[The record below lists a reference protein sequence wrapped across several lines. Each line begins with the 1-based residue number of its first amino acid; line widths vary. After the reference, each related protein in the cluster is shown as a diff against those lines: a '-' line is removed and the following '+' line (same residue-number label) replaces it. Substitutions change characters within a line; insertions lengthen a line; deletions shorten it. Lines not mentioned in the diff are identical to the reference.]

1 MPRTRAG
8 QSKPGAAINL
18 ATVIP
23 ADVHNFVPAWEQR
36 SREPQSCR
44 SLKSFLLY
52 TITPAMVI
60 AFMLLTPFKCNG
72 TRNVTAVNILLLKM
86 SPFME
91 IAVPSVKISKV
102 RQWVG
107 FGREKSGER

>member
-1 MPRTRAG
+1 
-8 QSKPGAAINL
+8 
-18 ATVIP
+18 
-23 ADVHNFVPAWEQR
+23 
-36 SREPQSCR
+36 
-44 SLKSFLLY
+44 
-52 TITPAMVI
+52 MVI
-60 AFMLLTPFKCNG
+60 ACMLLTPFKCNG